1 MCTSHIR
8 TKVIKVEDKFYDEL
22 EHVLLENFNAIL
34 GRVILKSKIRNESLH
49 EIINDNDNGLRVANF
64 ATSNTMFPHSNMHKY
79 TWDSPDGKS
88 YNQSDHILIDKRR
101 YSSVVYVRYFRGA
114 VAPTIIWRLQNLQT
128 VSK

>member
-49 EIINDNDNGLRVANF
+49 EISNDSDIRVVNYA
-64 ATSNTMFPHSNMHKY
+64 MPK
-79 TWDSPDGKS
+79 K
-88 YNQSDHILIDKRR
+88 I
-101 YSSVVYVRYFRGA
+101 
-114 VAPTIIWRLQNLQT
+114 
-128 VSK
+128 